1 MARDK
6 FMPEMH
12 LKQPEFTDSTCGP
25 FTKNKA
31 RIQRIKETKNWRYLY
46 QNELDKACVQHGMAH
61 GDFKDLTTRTGKIF
75 CDKALKSINM
85 IDTNQCGLSSML
97 YKVLIKKLQVAPL
110 RLQINL
116 LLKMKISQTINCTNQ
131 SFENKKKKIIVYG
144 QCLERW

>member
-1 MARDK
+1 
-6 FMPEMH
+6 
-12 LKQPEFTDSTCGP
+12 
-25 FTKNKA
+25 
-31 RIQRIKETKNWRYLY
+31 
-46 QNELDKACVQHGMAH
+46 MAH

-75 CDKALKSINM
+75 RDKALKSINM

-131 SFENKKKKIIVYG
+131 SFENKKIKKNNIVYG
-144 QCLERW
+144 QCLER

>member
-1 MARDK
+1 
-6 FMPEMH
+6 
-12 LKQPEFTDSTCGP
+12 
-25 FTKNKA
+25 
-31 RIQRIKETKNWRYLY
+31 
-46 QNELDKACVQHGMAH
+46 MAH

-75 CDKALKSINM
+75 RDKALKSINM

-144 QCLERW
+144 QCLER